1 MRISNAR
8 AYNPEYTIGV
18 HQVKIA
24 APLNEAIRMVQAK
37 LNTYVNCGRII
48 GQSVTSTPCTVGRD
62 TTYIYESTITYE
74 VYA

>member
-8 AYNPEYTIGV
+8 AYNPEYTVGV

-24 APLNEAIRMVQAK
+24 APLNEAVRMVQAR
-37 LNTYVNCGRII
+37 LDTYVNCGRII
-48 GQSVTSTPCTVGRD
+48 GQSVVSRPCTVGYN